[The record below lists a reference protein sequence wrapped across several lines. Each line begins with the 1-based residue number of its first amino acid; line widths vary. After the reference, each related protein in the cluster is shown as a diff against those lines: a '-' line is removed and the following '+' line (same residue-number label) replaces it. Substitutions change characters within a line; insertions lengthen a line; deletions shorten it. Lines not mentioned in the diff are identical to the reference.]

1 MTEGYI
7 AGLNANTLF
16 YSCLFSFSCPFHPL
30 SATQGH
36 TTFSLTQVRY
46 MLTCNISHQGCKEK
60 KTQGWYLLNIPNMF
74 CFLHSASQHVLFYAY
89 SLAATVCN
97 LAPRSHLQFA
107 IAKIQCPLVIICK
120 HGQHHQCGWQKFLA
134 CNILGLHRKYL
145 IVFNCTKNKYF
156 SYD

>member
-1 MTEGYI
+1 MQTHYF
-7 AGLNANTLF
+7 TLA
-16 YSCLFSFSCPFHPL
+16 CFHSL
-30 SATQGH
+30 VHFIHSVLHEDTL
-36 TTFSLTQVRY
+36 FSLTQVYVNMQHSSR
-46 MLTCNISHQGCKEK
+46 MQRK
-60 KTQGWYLLNIPNMF
+60 KNTRMIFIKYPKY
-74 CFLHSASQHVLFYAY
+74 VLFPSFGLTVCSYAF

-145 IVFNCTKNKYF
+145 IVFNCTKKSYF

>member
-1 MTEGYI
+1 MIFIKYPK
-7 AGLNANTLF
+7 
-16 YSCLFSFSCPFHPL
+16 Y
-30 SATQGH
+30 
-36 TTFSLTQVRY
+36 
-46 MLTCNISHQGCKEK
+46 
-60 KTQGWYLLNIPNMF
+60 
-74 CFLHSASQHVLFYAY
+74 VLFPSFGLTVCSYAF

-145 IVFNCTKNKYF
+145 IVFNCTKNHISVMIKIMHIWTLCSSIPKNNSKKHKTQILAKNSRNVF
-156 SYD
+156 RVLLFHKGGIKLTWNDAFGPFTSQC